1 MFKIENKTIH
11 VTRGDIATIG
21 IKAKNVDGT
30 DYTFKKDDVVRLNVF
45 KRKDCSCVVLHKDVK
60 ASEETLELE
69 ISLTSENT
77 KIEELIN
84 KPLKYWYEV
93 VLNPDTNPQ
102 TIIGYDISG
111 AKEFILYPEAKE
123 VEL

>member
-21 IKAKNVDGT
+21 IKAKNVDGS
-30 DYTFKKDDVVRLNVF
+30 DYIFKKDDVVRLNVF

-93 VLNPDTNPQ
+93 VLNPETNPQ
-102 TIIGYDISG
+102 TIIGYDIAG